1 MKIRFTEAT
10 ELFVLDDY
18 DIATDQATSVKTETF
33 REGEEVEVEI
43 TNDGVHVVDIQFGDG
58 SMVLGLA
65 KTSFVQSEFRVELPR
80 WDADVIIVF
89 PGGEEMVIQA
99 RPSNAD
105 VNHNGSLDIILP
117 TDQVVTAWKGDDME
131 HAPARA
137 VFAKITY
144 PEREDREMDHVRVA
158 KQLAMN
164 LPGNYDDTPTF
175 CPQFGYDQ
183 AVRETFG

>member
-1 MKIRFTEAT
+1 MKIRFTEDV
-10 ELFVLDDY
+10 ELQIVEGF
-18 DIATDQATSVKTETF
+18 DIATDTVTKHSTETF
-33 REGEEVEVEI
+33 GKGYEVEVEI
-43 TNDGVHVVDIQFGDG
+43 INDGVHVVDIQFGDG

-65 KTSFVQSEFRVELPR
+65 KSCFVQSEFRVELPK
-80 WDADVIIVF
+80 WDADVVIVF
-89 PGGEEMVIQA
+89 PGGEELVVQA

-105 VNHNGSLDIILP
+105 VNYNGSLDIILP
-117 TDQVVTAWKGDDME
+117 TDQVVTARKGDDME
-131 HAPARA
+131 HAPA
-137 VFAKITY
+137 IY
-144 PEREDREMDHVRVA
+144 PEYCPQATRCVA